1 MSKQQTVTVIH
12 KCKSCNDEGVKIT
25 NDTVVKCYDCNIIK
39 NNQDAQSW
47 FEIKTNKNITIYR
60 RNIQKSFIEK
70 MSLLMKT
77 KEIKNSDLFSIIRGE
92 LIVLKNQL
100 TSINKKNINL
110 MTRYHYDDCLARI
123 KNMLNPNK

>member
-1 MSKQQTVTVIH
+1 MMDAELT
-12 KCKSCNDEGVKIT
+12 
-25 NDTVVKCYDCNIIK
+25 
-39 NNQDAQSW
+39 QDDLYSTLDM
-47 FEIKTNKNITIYR
+47 FRDLRNGLFSEIKTNKNITIYR

-70 MSLLMKT
+70 ISSLMNTKDIKT
-77 KEIKNSDLFSIIRGE
+77 FDLFSIFRGE